1 MADIDCSVCQKE
13 IVGSVAILHD
23 DEDVVDWS
31 DRGLATYRGEN
42 EDGKLTEWV
51 MLHLNCFNDLLQ
63 EIYKSERM
71 VAFNL
76 MITTVPV
83 AREALGM

>member
-1 MADIDCSVCQKE
+1 
-13 IVGSVAILHD
+13 
-23 DEDVVDWS
+23 
-31 DRGLATYRGEN
+31 
-42 EDGKLTEWV
+42 
-51 MLHLNCFNDLLQ
+51 MLHLSCFDDLLK